1 MKSLFQKSLK
11 TIALASLVVIS
22 AAATALAQNPRIQTN
37 QLDALT
43 AKASQTVDVNIDER
57 LIQLTAKFLGKDP
70 DDVKI
75 KDIVNGLKGIYVK
88 SFEFEKEGEYSDAD
102 LESVRSQLRNTAW
115 NKIVNIHSKKDGSVE
130 VYLMS
135 NASQISGLAVLA
147 SDAKEITVVNIIGN
161 VDLDKLSQLEGQVWY
176 SRPGYR
182 GETKAQE
189 LSSLS
194 EPPAVAGGPCQ
205 NRLR

>member
-11 TIALASLVVIS
+11 TIALASLIVLG

-57 LIQLTAKFLGKDP
+57 LIGLAAKFLGKNP
-70 DDVKI
+70 DEAKVKE
-75 KDIVNGLKGIYVK
+75 IVNGLKGIYVK
-88 SFEFEKEGEYSDAD
+88 SFEFEKEGEYSVAD
-102 LESVRSQLRNTAW
+102 LESIRSQLRNSAW
-115 NKIVNIHSKKDGSVE
+115 NKIVNINSKKDGSVE

-161 VDLDKLSQLEGQVWY
+161 VDLEKLSQLEGQFGI
-176 SRPGYR
+176 P
-182 GETKAQE
+182 E
-189 LSSLS
+189 LGIESK
-194 EPPAVAGGPCQ
+194 PKRK
-205 NRLR
+205 N